1 MRRKDREVQERELIE
16 EIIRGC
22 QVCRLGLAKDNAPY
36 IVPVSFGYDGKA
48 LYFHSARQGGKKVD
62 YIAANRAVCFEF
74 ERGVQL
80 IPDESGPCNWTFH
93 YQTVIGYGRVE
104 ELAGQEEKTEGLR
117 QIVAQ
122 YSDRAWE
129 FGDEALRTVRVW
141 KIDIEEMT
149 AKQSGGKP
157 SDAG

>member
-1 MRRKDREVQERELIE
+1 MRRKDREVQERESIE

-36 IVPVSFGYDGKA
+36 VVPVSFGYDGEA
-48 LYFHSARQGGKKVD
+48 LYFHSARQGKKID
-62 YIAANRAVCFEF
+62 YINANASVCFEF

-80 IPDESGPCNWTFH
+80 VPDESGPCNWTFH
-93 YQTVIGYGRVE
+93 YQTVIGYGQAQ
-104 ELAGQEEKTEGLR
+104 ELVDKDDKAQGLR

-129 FGDEALRTVRVW
+129 FGDEALRAVRVW
-141 KIDIEEMT
+141 KIAIERMT
-149 AKQSGGKP
+149 CKR
-157 SDAG
+157 SDG